1 MRKPKIRGHP
11 ERRRGNRSVEGMK
24 VNLALFT
31 IMATDR
37 INGVSFFDHLVWT
50 SSGDG

>member
-1 MRKPKIRGHP
+1 M
-11 ERRRGNRSVEGMK
+11 EGMK

-31 IMATDR
+31 IMAADR
-37 INGVSFFDHLVWT
+37 INGVSFFDHLVRA